1 VWPGTRPLGCV
12 LVHGFTA
19 TPEEMR
25 SLGEGLAAA
34 GFPCRA
40 IRLPGHATTPAE
52 LARSRGADWIEA
64 VEAGVATLGASVSR
78 VAIAGLSLGALLA
91 LEVAARGRVRV
102 DALALFA
109 TPLLVANQRTS
120 FVRWLAWAPPFARPT
135 TLIPK
140 RRGRDIL
147 DAEARARSHAYD
159 TMPLAAVAEFFA
171 IRARVRR
178 RLGTV
183 TQPTLVLHGRQDR
196 TAPVGNVAY
205 LQRYL
210 RARPLETEIFEAS
223 AHILTED
230 QERGAVADRV
240 VRFLDALAIAPTR

>member
-1 VWPGTRPLGCV
+1 V

-25 SLGEGLAAA
+25 SVGEALAVA

-40 IRLPGHATTPAE
+40 IRLPGHATTPAD
-52 LARSRGADWIEA
+52 LARARGADWIDA
-64 VEAGVATLGASVSR
+64 VEAGVAALATTVSR

-102 DALALFA
+102 DALALCA
-109 TPLLVANQRTS
+109 TPLLVADERTS
-120 FVRWLAWAPPFARPT
+120 WIRWLAWVPPFARPR
-135 TLIPK
+135 TLVRK

-147 DAEARARSHAYD
+147 DVEARARSHAYD
-159 TMPLAAVAEFFA
+159 AMPLAAVAELLA

-178 RLGTV
+178 RLATV

-205 LQRYL
+205 LQRHL
-210 RARPLETEIFEAS
+210 RARPLEAEIFEAS
-223 AHILTED
+223 AHVLTED
-230 QERGAVADRV
+230 QERAAVADRI
-240 VRFLDALAIAPTR
+240 VRFLDALAATPTR